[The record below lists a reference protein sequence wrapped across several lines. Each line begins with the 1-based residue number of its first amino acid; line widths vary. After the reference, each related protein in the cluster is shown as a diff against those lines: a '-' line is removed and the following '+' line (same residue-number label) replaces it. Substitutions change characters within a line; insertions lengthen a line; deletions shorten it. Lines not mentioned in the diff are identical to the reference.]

1 MDKILKFEDLMK
13 KTVDDVEQFFDELG
27 KESEKVQRL
36 KISSYLEKRE
46 IIGKDIKVEKVSII
60 DSKLGKRVEVKF
72 YREATE
78 EACYAKGTR
87 KFPYAEL
94 MECIKVA
101 EKEYMSAYNKATALS
116 LEFVVGLFSG
126 KFDKNGSTE
135 LANDIKAYLSKTECL
150 KFNWV
155 GDYYD
160 NDKLRELEEL
170 ISFTEKLKAKYQNGS
185 KAAAN
190 NTIKIDV
197 KELIE
202 KESVDADDLNKLGAV
217 RRFLTKNVGD
227 LSRDFAR
234 LDNEGKIKASY
245 YMVLL
250 QKVDDYNFKV
260 IRKSCEGEMVERS
273 FEEKSN
279 IPVEKVLQGGVLN
292 NLEYAELITMDV
304 DYSEAPAKA
313 FLDSNLRSDLLGR
326 ISALKEV
333 KSQNLGAEATLDATI
348 SKHLVWDKVLKAL
361 SGIFFPF
368 EDQSYDRIEKLAN
381 EEIEKQLD
389 NISEF
394 MANINNKEYIVDF
407 SFDETVLTALET
419 AIRVLNDEEYCSEKF
434 NSSEKINKKNESLE
448 RITQNYLKIRE
459 CVGLLKIAEGFKK
472 FTLRNTDASLYDY
485 ELVVDAYIKEHALEN
500 NQAMESVMV
509 KLLKSYIQRQVKL
522 FEDSYLEGTLE
533 NISDCV
539 VEVPKTYFKNS

>member
-1 MDKILKFEDLMK
+1 MDKILKFEDLIK

-87 KFPYAEL
+87 KFSYAEL
-94 MECIKVA
+94 MECIKAA
-101 EKEYMSAYNKATALS
+101 EREYMSAYNKATALS
-116 LEFVVGLFSG
+116 LEFVVGLFSR
-126 KFDKNGSTE
+126 KFDSSTE

-170 ISFTEKLKAKYQNGS
+170 ISFTEELKAKYLNGS
-185 KAAAN
+185 KEAAN

-202 KESVDADDLNKLGAV
+202 KDCVDADDLNKLGAV

-260 IRKSCEGEMVERS
+260 IRKSCEGEMAERS

-313 FLDSNLRSDLLGR
+313 FLDSNLRSDLLRR

-333 KSQNLGAEATLDATI
+333 KSQNLGAEAILDATI

-381 EEIEKQLD
+381 EEIEKQFD

-394 MANINNKEYIVDF
+394 MGNINNKEYIVDF

-448 RITQNYLKIRE
+448 RITHTYLKIRE

-472 FTLRNTDASLYDY
+472 FTLRNTGAGLYDY
-485 ELVVDAYIKEHALEN
+485 ELVVDAYIKEQALEN

-539 VEVPKTYFKNS
+539 VEVPKTYFKSNK

>member
-126 KFDKNGSTE
+126 KFDKNGSSE
-135 LANDIKAYLSKTECL
+135 LANDIKVFLNKTDCL

-170 ISFTEKLKAKYQNGS
+170 ISFTEELKTKYQNGS

-202 KESVDADDLNKLGAV
+202 KDSVDADDLNKLGAV

-381 EEIEKQLD
+381 EEIEKQLG

-472 FTLRNTDASLYDY
+472 FTLRSTDAGLYDY

>member
-170 ISFTEKLKAKYQNGS
+170 ISFTEELKTKYQNGS

-273 FEEKSN
+273 FEGTKWN
-279 IPVEKVLQGGVLN
+279 FPPIR
-292 NLEYAELITMDV
+292 
-304 DYSEAPAKA
+304 
-313 FLDSNLRSDLLGR
+313 RS
-326 ISALKEV
+326 
-333 KSQNLGAEATLDATI
+333 
-348 SKHLVWDKVLKAL
+348 
-361 SGIFFPF
+361 
-368 EDQSYDRIEKLAN
+368 KL
-381 EEIEKQLD
+381 
-389 NISEF
+389 
-394 MANINNKEYIVDF
+394 
-407 SFDETVLTALET
+407 
-419 AIRVLNDEEYCSEKF
+419 
-434 NSSEKINKKNESLE
+434 
-448 RITQNYLKIRE
+448 
-459 CVGLLKIAEGFKK
+459 
-472 FTLRNTDASLYDY
+472 
-485 ELVVDAYIKEHALEN
+485 
-500 NQAMESVMV
+500 
-509 KLLKSYIQRQVKL
+509 
-522 FEDSYLEGTLE
+522 
-533 NISDCV
+533 
-539 VEVPKTYFKNS
+539 